1 MTAEKSVLSKHQC
14 RCAECAAERTTK
26 QQREQ
31 ARRLAGRE
39 LIAGRLVHPLAVHGT
54 TGAYTHWGCRCPQ
67 CREAA
72 MDAQRVKRE
81 RAS

>member
-1 MTAEKSVLSKHQC
+1 MSAVKSVLTEHKC
-14 RCAECAAERTTK
+14 RCAECAVERSAK

-39 LIAGRLVHPLAVHGT
+39 LIAGRLVHPMAVHGT
-54 TGAYTHWGCRCPQ
+54 TGAYTHWGCRCPR

-72 MDAQRVKRE
+72 MDAQRAK

>member
-1 MTAEKSVLSKHQC
+1 MSTLAEHLC
-14 RCAECAAERTTK
+14 RCDDCTAERTSR
-26 QQREQ
+26 QRRDQ

-67 CREAA
+67 CHGAA
-72 MDAQRVKRE
+72 MDAQRAK

>member
-1 MTAEKSVLSKHQC
+1 MSAEKSVLSEHQC
-14 RCAECAAERTTK
+14 RCDECAAERTEK
-26 QQREQ
+26 NRRHQ

-39 LIAGRLVHPLAVHGT
+39 LIAGRLVHPMAVHGT
-54 TGAYTHWGCRCPQ
+54 TSAYTHWGCRCTE

-72 MDAQRVKRE
+72 MDAQRAK

>member
-1 MTAEKSVLSKHQC
+1 MSAEKSVLSAHKC
-14 RCAECAAERTTK
+14 RCTECTAERTAK
-26 QQREQ
+26 NQRHQ

-54 TGAYTHWGCRCPQ
+54 TSAYTHWGCRCTE

-72 MDAQRVKRE
+72 MDAQRAK